1 MLKLLPDIKKLID
14 FFTKLLTWYHMWFVQ
29 LFSLPDKTY
38 KGQQEQS
45 NKETLVLTLGNYQ
58 RKTMQTKNF

>member
-14 FFTKLLTWYHMWFVQ
+14 FLTKLLTWYHMWFVQ

-38 KGQQEQS
+38 KGKQEQS
-45 NKETLVLTLGNYQ
+45 NK
-58 RKTMQTKNF
+58 